1 MYGGDA
7 YPAPYDTL
15 SLVAAGLM
23 NIDNNLIQDVKLEE
37 ILRDNVMQA
46 PLVKV
51 WPEYI
56 AQYSCSPHNSHN
68 SKICTLHH
76 TNVDTT

>member
-7 YPAPYDTL
+7 YPAPGNTL

-51 WPEYI
+51 
-56 AQYSCSPHNSHN
+56 
-68 SKICTLHH
+68 
-76 TNVDTT
+76 

>member
-7 YPAPYDTL
+7 YPAPPNTL
-15 SLVAAGLM
+15 NLVVSGLM
-23 NIDNNLIQDVKLEE
+23 NIEDNNLIGNVKLEE

-51 WPEYI
+51 YMI
-56 AQYSCSPHNSHN
+56 N
-68 SKICTLHH
+68 TM
-76 TNVDTT
+76 